1 MKNKHMMPFCID
13 GRCRRIVE
21 DCEECEREYVANMN
35 RDRIV
40 EAYKRYLERED
51 MAEDESYYEKLRTGK
66 YDIANLMYTESDG
79 EEFNIEWLE
88 RGTPLQVRANIR
100 TMTIIYE
107 VDNVVIHTEVYS
119 DADKFI
125 EDNFTYA
132 DFDGWYDA
140 ILDVIYNEGDK
151 ARETVEESHNIWR
164 YKK

>member
-1 MKNKHMMPFCID
+1 MKNKEMMPFCAD
-13 GRCRRIVE
+13 GKCRRIVE

-40 EAYKRYLERED
+40 EAYKRYLEREN
-51 MAEDESYYEKLRTGK
+51 MAEDERYYENLRKGK

-79 EEFNIEWLE
+79 EEFNIEWLKS
-88 RGTPLQVRANIR
+88 GTPLQVRANIR

-151 ARETVEESHNIWR
+151 AREAVEEANNLWR

>member
-51 MAEDESYYEKLRTGK
+51 MVEDESYYEKLRTGK

-151 ARETVEESHNIWR
+151 TREIIEESHNIWR